1 MIMATT
7 KDRKRLKLGRSVM
20 KINESTLAFEHTDP
34 DELRALKNCA
44 STHSLTRYGIFCAT
58 DSDVWY
64 PGVGLAL
71 LFYPGRA
78 TRSMDGR

>member
-34 DELRALKNCA
+34 DELRVLKNCA
-44 STHSLTRYGIFCAT
+44 STHLHDMASF
-58 DSDVWY
+58 
-64 PGVGLAL
+64 AL
-71 LFYPGRA
+71 LIAMSGIRGSA
-78 TRSMDGR
+78 